1 MIRQKKLW
9 QINKDVVRIKDMSL
23 MDSEKTESKIKEQIE
38 REKSVKMQW
47 KEKFLY
53 KKKNLSIDLSPK
65 CHTATFAWLF
75 TRNVRVA
82 SSVSDC
88 SVHC

>member
-1 MIRQKKLW
+1 
-9 QINKDVVRIKDMSL
+9 MSL

-65 CHTATFAWLF
+65 CHTATFA
-75 TRNVRVA
+75 
-82 SSVSDC
+82 
-88 SVHC
+88 